1 MIRNAIQRFMYGR
14 YGNDPLNLFLMALY
28 LLGKMTSDGRARL
41 RHPSK
46 PFLNEFLLETDYSVD
61 SLIAA
66 AIRKG
71 GILPGIKIDDHTI
84 LMAATEMQTREDVD
98 CLVEIYKSVCEN

>member
-1 MIRNAIQRFMYGR
+1 
-14 YGNDPLNLFLMALY
+14 
-28 LLGKMTSDGRARL
+28 MTSDGRARL
-41 RHPSK
+41 RYPSR

-71 GILPGIKIDDHTI
+71 GILPGIKVDDHTI
-84 LMAATEMQTREDVD
+84 LMAATEMQTKEDVD
-98 CLVEIYKSVCEN
+98 RLFEIAKTCV